1 MEIPFELS
9 IFSWIYEIGRWI
21 VLTLLL
27 AGLLCCFILP
37 LWRKP
42 VLLLFCVIFPLVFGA
57 INFGVTWCG
66 FHYRMELRD
75 RYARDKSGWTDSFTK
90 YPVNINLMP
99 PEIRREYAKHDY
111 HPRERN
117 LKGTI
122 VQIPVLIVL
131 MLLFSGV
138 TWCVILLMDGI
149 TKTVRN
155 IKNNRRDR
163 I

>member
-27 AGLLCCFILP
+27 AGLLFSLILP

-42 VLLLFCVIFPLVFGA
+42 VLLLVCVIFPLLFGA
-57 INFGVTWCG
+57 LNFGVIWCG

-75 RYARDKSGWTDSFTK
+75 RYGKTPEGW
-90 YPVNINLMP
+90 VNIDRMP

-117 LKGTI
+117 LKGAI
-122 VQIPVLIVL
+122 IQIPVLAVL

>member
-21 VLTLLL
+21 VLALLL
-27 AGLLCCFILP
+27 AGLLFCFFLP

-42 VLLLFCVIFPLVFGA
+42 ILLIFCVIFPLLFGA
-57 INFGVTWCG
+57 VNFGVTWCG

-75 RYARDKSGWTDSFTK
+75 RWGTNRGS
-90 YPVNINLMP
+90 VNIDRMP
-99 PEIRREYAKHDY
+99 PNIRREYAKHDY

-117 LKGTI
+117 LKGAI
-122 VQIPVLIVL
+122 IQIPVLAVL

-138 TWCVILLMDGI
+138 TWCVILVMDAI
-149 TKTVRN
+149 TKTILK

>member
-9 IFSWIYEIGRWI
+9 IFSWIYETGRWI
-21 VLTLLL
+21 VLALLL
-27 AGLLCCFILP
+27 AGLLCSFILP

-57 INFGVTWCG
+57 LNFGVTWCG

-75 RYARDKSGWTDSFTK
+75 RWGK
-90 YPVNINLMP
+90 YRGNVNIDRMP

-117 LKGTI
+117 LKGAI
-122 VQIPVLIVL
+122 IQIPVLAVL